1 MQVRFNLHLCIAKS
15 EITHGAGSPAATSAS
30 PLSMLGSSPAP
41 LLLPSAASAAA
52 APLVAPNVASPLLP
66 APAAPLAQPDSALLI
81 AATPPCRI
89 MALNL
94 ISCEATL
101 VGLNGLLRNG
111 NGTERNV
118 AAAQEWKR
126 FDV

>member
-1 MQVRFNLHLCIAKS
+1 
-15 EITHGAGSPAATSAS
+15 
-30 PLSMLGSSPAP
+30 MLGSSPAP

-89 MALNL
+89 VALTL
-94 ISCEATL
+94 ISTH

-111 NGTERNV
+111 QRETLLLLKNG
-118 AAAQEWKR
+118 KR